1 MVVNFILENCHLLSR
16 TDEHHTP
23 TIYFGNSTIMINTYI
38 LLRKLCLP
46 LLFCILVSFT
56 SYKLF
61 ENLSNLQTTID
72 CVQCPLVILMSLN
85 LEKNLDFFPVSI
97 EFQIK
102 HRDNVTENQDS
113 KCFKKQSYNLLTM
126 HAIENQF
133 IATVTSHKTCRRC
146 S

>member
-46 LLFCILVSFT
+46 LLFCILVSIT

-85 LEKNLDFFPVSI
+85 LEKNKIFFPSRSSFRLSI
-97 EFQIK
+97 VTTLQRIK
-102 HRDNVTENQDS
+102 IPNASENKVIIS
-113 KCFKKQSYNLLTM
+113 
-126 HAIENQF
+126 
-133 IATVTSHKTCRRC
+133 
-146 S
+146 

>member
-23 TIYFGNSTIMINTYI
+23 TIYLGNSTIMINTYI

-85 LEKNLDFFPVSI
+85 LKKTQIFFPSRSRFRLSI
-97 EFQIK
+97 VTTLQRIK
-102 HRDNVTENQDS
+102 IPNASEN
-113 KCFKKQSYNLLTM
+113 KVNLLTM

>member
-56 SYKLF
+56 SYKSVKPTNNNRLR
-61 ENLSNLQTTID
+61 S
-72 CVQCPLVILMSLN
+72 MSIGYTYVA
-85 LEKNLDFFPVSI
+85 KPKKKPRFFFRLDRVS
-97 EFQIK
+97 
-102 HRDNVTENQDS
+102 D
-113 KCFKKQSYNLLTM
+113 
-126 HAIENQF
+126 
-133 IATVTSHKTCRRC
+133 
-146 S
+146 

>member
-72 CVQCPLVILMSLN
+72 CVQSYVAKPR
-85 LEKNLDFFPVSI
+85 KKPRFFFRLDRVS
-97 EFQIK
+97 
-102 HRDNVTENQDS
+102 D
-113 KCFKKQSYNLLTM
+113 
-126 HAIENQF
+126 
-133 IATVTSHKTCRRC
+133 
-146 S
+146 